1 MPEAHPLLYTD
12 ERNVLHEASLPTGR
26 EATAQ
31 QLSLAGNYDHLYE
44 SDKDTEEEE
53 VAEEKTEKPKRKP
66 RAKHEKADADKVA
79 DDSADEG
86 ESDDE

>member
-31 QLSLAGNYDHLYE
+31 QLSLAGDYDHLYE
-44 SDKDTEEEE
+44 SDEPE
-53 VAEEKTEKPKRKP
+53 VAEEQVAEKPKRKP
-66 RAKHEKADADKVA
+66 RVAKHEKADDKADDAKA
-79 DDSADEG
+79 DDSDE
-86 ESDDE
+86 DEDE